1 VALSAR
7 ERERYLAEPFALQAA
22 AGGTSSMRASY
33 GRPLLLILG
42 VVALVLLIACANI
55 ANLLLARMAV
65 RRREFSVRLALGAPR
80 WRLARQ
86 LGVESLLLATAG
98 ALAGLAIA
106 HWGSRLLVGQL
117 STHADTVFL
126 DVGIDWRVLA
136 FTVVV
141 AAGTALLFG
150 LGPAL
155 SASNTRP
162 IEAMRESSRVAGSGR
177 RAGVGNLLV
186 AAQVAFSLVLVV
198 AAGLFVRTLAT
209 LATRDLGFERDPVL
223 LANLNVEGSAVESA
237 QRLVLYERV
246 EQAVRGMP
254 GVAQAAISGVTPVSG
269 MVVDVGIEI
278 ENPESENESGAA
290 GRRVSYIN
298 ALTPGWFAAY
308 GTPIVGGRDF
318 DARDRS
324 TSTPVAIVNEEFV
337 RRFLPGGS
345 PIGRRVRNAQPSAR
359 EQAAWMEVVGV
370 AGDAAYLSLREEA
383 SPTLYVPVAQQPE
396 AEPSMTL
403 SVRAAGG
410 VPASLARGVAE
421 TIARIDPG
429 IAITFTPLRQ
439 QVDAALVRERLVAML
454 SGFFGAVAL
463 LLAGLGLYGVTSYS
477 VNRRR
482 AEIGIRMAL
491 GAAPTQVVR
500 LVLSRVWVVV
510 SCGVLV
516 GAGVSLWASRFVAPL
531 LYGLAPGD
539 PSTLV
544 LAAAVLWA
552 VGALA
557 GWLPAR
563 RASRIDPADVRRE
576 S

>member
-1 VALSAR
+1 
-7 ERERYLAEPFALQAA
+7 
-22 AGGTSSMRASY
+22 
-33 GRPLLLILG
+33 
-42 VVALVLLIACANI
+42 
-55 ANLLLARMAV
+55 
-65 RRREFSVRLALGAPR
+65 
-80 WRLARQ
+80 
-86 LGVESLLLATAG
+86 
-98 ALAGLAIA
+98 
-106 HWGSRLLVGQL
+106 
-117 STHADTVFL
+117 
-126 DVGIDWRVLA
+126 
-136 FTVVV
+136 
-141 AAGTALLFG
+141 
-150 LGPAL
+150 
-155 SASNTRP
+155 
-162 IEAMRESSRVAGSGR
+162 
-177 RAGVGNLLV
+177 
-186 AAQVAFSLVLVV
+186 
-198 AAGLFVRTLAT
+198 
-209 LATRDLGFERDPVL
+209 
-223 LANLNVEGSAVESA
+223 
-237 QRLVLYERV
+237 
-246 EQAVRGMP
+246 
-254 GVAQAAISGVTPVSG
+254 
-269 MVVDVGIEI
+269 
-278 ENPESENESGAA
+278 
-290 GRRVSYIN
+290 
-298 ALTPGWFAAY
+298 
-308 GTPIVGGRDF
+308 
-318 DARDRS
+318 
-324 TSTPVAIVNEEFV
+324 
-337 RRFLPGGS
+337 
-345 PIGRRVRNAQPSAR
+345 
-359 EQAAWMEVVGV
+359 
-370 AGDAAYLSLREEA
+370 
-383 SPTLYVPVAQQPE
+383 
-396 AEPSMTL
+396 MTL

-510 SCGVLV
+510 SFGVLV

-563 RASRIDPADVRRE
+563 RASRIDPADVLRE